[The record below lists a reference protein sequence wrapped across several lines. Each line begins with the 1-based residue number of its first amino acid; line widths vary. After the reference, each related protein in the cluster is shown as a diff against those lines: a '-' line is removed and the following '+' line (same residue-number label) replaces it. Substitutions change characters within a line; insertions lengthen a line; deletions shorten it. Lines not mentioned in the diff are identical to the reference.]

1 MPNSLSFQTKPAV
14 SKWNVLPPNTIPDA
28 PPQALKDN
36 ITSLMANETARNQ
49 PPFFANLN
57 PTKSSQPSI
66 PKTTEA
72 NAKFDSQISQP
83 EANAKSDSQ
92 IADPLPSTKAEII
105 NKHQPPSHNV
115 QSRSSDPSTILH
127 MELTS
132 TLDTEIRPLPKA
144 AADSLSISSH
154 LELTSAKRIMI
165 QSSTATPLILD
176 LTLTTDIQSEVV
188 HSSSTPADQESTSSG
203 ERTIQPSNEVPDPST
218 IHLSDLTSNV
228 MPTSSLC
235 PNQP

>member
-49 PPFFANLN
+49 PPFFADLN

-92 IADPLPSTKAEII
+92 IADPLPSTKAKII

-144 AADSLSISSH
+144 AADTMKKQLSL
-154 LELTSAKRIMI
+154 
-165 QSSTATPLILD
+165 
-176 LTLTTDIQSEVV
+176 DIK
-188 HSSSTPADQESTSSG
+188 
-203 ERTIQPSNEVPDPST
+203 
-218 IHLSDLTSNV
+218 
-228 MPTSSLC
+228 
-235 PNQP
+235 